1 MNIAVYGLGRIGRL
15 FFRLCHGSKTKN
27 FTIKL
32 LADRYPRVTP
42 VGELSLSRVLLCSR
56 YNKDRR
62 EILRGKRKAFFEK
75 VSSVRSCKRS
85 QNATCST
92 TGSTRGYLC
101 LKRSWHGIATRYVK
115 RLSSFVAFVHLACA
129 MDWLRLI
136 TSTRVDVI

>member
-92 TGSTRGYLC
+92 TGSTRGYL
-101 LKRSWHGIATRYVK
+101 LSNYSIIATA
-115 RLSSFVAFVHLACA
+115 VAKSLQWDREIFTFLACKLFSKERPLA
-129 MDWLRLI
+129 SS
-136 TSTRVDVI
+136 ST